1 MFAKVFFKVCL
12 NDDLMISKL
21 RFLNTFYETKI
32 SPKNVFLTILQIK
45 YFLMLTKS
53 QIKLIT
59 SLDQKKF
66 RSQHQLFVVEGK
78 KGVAEFLKS
87 EFKLN
92 HLYTTV
98 DDFEC
103 DTKKLTLISESELK
117 KISSLTT
124 PQVALGLFEI
134 PKPIPI
140 ETSGLIVA
148 LEAVR
153 DPGNLGTII
162 RLCDWF
168 GIQHLVCS
176 DTTVDCF
183 NPKVVQATMGSL
195 TRVNISYV
203 DLEAFLKSSK
213 LPSFGA
219 FMDGD
224 NVYKETLPQNGILI
238 LGNEANGISE
248 TIEALVTHKIS
259 IPRFGN
265 LQATE
270 SLNVATAT
278 AILLSEFCRR

>member
-1 MFAKVFFKVCL
+1 
-12 NDDLMISKL
+12 
-21 RFLNTFYETKI
+21 
-32 SPKNVFLTILQIK
+32 
-45 YFLMLTKS
+45 MLTKS

-78 KGVAEFLKS
+78 KGISEFLKS

-92 HLYTTV
+92 HLYTSV

-103 DTKKLTLISESELK
+103 DAKKMTLISENELK

-124 PQVALGLFEI
+124 PQVALALFEM
-134 PKPIPI
+134 PKPKPV
-140 ETSGLIVA
+140 ETSGLILA
-148 LEAVR
+148 LDAVR

-168 GIQHLVCS
+168 GIKQLVCS

-183 NPKVVQATMGSL
+183 NSKVVQATMGSL
-195 TRVNISYV
+195 TRVNISYL

-213 LPSFGA
+213 LPSFGT
-219 FMDGD
+219 FMDGE
-224 NVYKETLPQNGILI
+224 NVYKRELPQNGILI
-238 LGNEANGISE
+238 LGNEANGISKSVE
-248 TIEALVTHKIS
+248 TLVTNKIS